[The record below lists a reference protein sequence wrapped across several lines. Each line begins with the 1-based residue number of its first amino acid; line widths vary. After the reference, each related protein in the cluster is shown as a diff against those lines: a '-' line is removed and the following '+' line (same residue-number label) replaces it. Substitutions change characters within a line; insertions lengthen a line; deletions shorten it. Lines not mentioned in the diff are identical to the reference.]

1 MPSWCRFRL
10 LVAEDWALCK
20 KSLTNF
26 RDQSFGLLMLPRNVN
41 IILLAISVS
50 LLCYSTV
57 ARAKKA
63 ILVGE
68 ALDMIDQFYVDPV
81 DNRSLLEAAMTG
93 ITSQLDENSEFIPPA
108 LFGAF
113 QDVIDQEFAGIGI
126 LVEQPE
132 KAKPVR
138 VITPLAGSP
147 AIAAGLLPG
156 DEILK
161 VNGEDV
167 STMEI
172 GEVSNR
178 LRGPVGTELTVSIKR
193 KAGTEEDKNLD
204 IKLSRRT
211 IEIESVLGDHRDE
224 SNRWVF
230 RLREHPEIA
239 YARLTG
245 FGEKTVVELKQV
257 LETLNSDFD
266 SLILDVRANS
276 GGLLDAAVD
285 VCDDFLDA
293 GRIVTIKRRGGEI
306 ESEYDATQG
315 VLVRGDIPMVVLI
328 DGNSASASEI
338 VAACLQDYKRATIVG
353 SRSFGKGTVQSVLQL
368 DNGRSALKLTTARY
382 YRPNGR
388 NIHRLANAKP
398 EDEWGVSPNEGMDV
412 AISDDDYKAIIQL
425 WQKASFPVI
434 SGANPATEA
443 SGNPGSAVDPQLKR
457 AIEVLRKNK
466 GQDDTETHAEARK
479 AA

>member
-1 MPSWCRFRL
+1 
-10 LVAEDWALCK
+10 
-20 KSLTNF
+20 
-26 RDQSFGLLMLPRNVN
+26 MLPRNVN
-41 IILLAISVS
+41 VILLALSVS

-68 ALDMIDQFYVDPV
+68 ALDMIDLHYVDPI
-81 DNRSLLEAAMTG
+81 DNRKLLEAAMTG
-93 ITSQLDENSEFIPPA
+93 ITSQLDENSEFIPPT

-132 KAKPVR
+132 IGKPVR

-161 VNGEDV
+161 VDGDDV

-172 GEVSNR
+172 GDVSNR
-178 LRGPVGTELTVSIKR
+178 LRGPVGTELTINIRR
-193 KAGTEEDKNLD
+193 KVDPEGDKSLD
-204 IKLSRRT
+204 IKLSRQT

-224 SNRWVF
+224 NNRWVF

-239 YARLTG
+239 YVRLTS
-245 FGEKTVVELKQV
+245 FGEKTVVELKQT
-257 LETLNSDFD
+257 LQTLNNDFD

-285 VCDDFLDA
+285 VCDDFLEE
-293 GRIVTIKRRGGEI
+293 GRIVTIKRRGGVI
-306 ESEYDATQG
+306 DSEFDATKG
-315 VLVRGDIPMVVLI
+315 VLVRSDIPVVVLI

-338 VAACLQDYKRATIVG
+338 VAACLQDYKRATIIG
-353 SRSFGKGTVQSVLQL
+353 TRSFGKGTVQTVLAL

-388 NIHRLANAKP
+388 NIHRLPNAKP
-398 EDEWGVSPNEGMDV
+398 EDEWGVTPDEGMAV
-412 AISDDDYKAIIQL
+412 AIDDEGYKAIIRL

-434 SGANPATEA
+434 SGANPSSDT

-457 AIEVLRKNK
+457 AIEVLRKK
-466 GQDDTETHAEARK
+466 KISSETPAEGEALK

>member
-1 MPSWCRFRL
+1 
-10 LVAEDWALCK
+10 
-20 KSLTNF
+20 
-26 RDQSFGLLMLPRNVN
+26 MLPRNVN
-41 IILLAISVS
+41 VILLAISIS
-50 LLCYSTV
+50 LLCYSTA
-57 ARAKKA
+57 ARARKA

-68 ALDMIDQFYVDPV
+68 AIDLIDQFYVDPV
-81 DNRSLLEAAMTG
+81 DDRNLLEAAMTG
-93 ITSQLDENSEFIPPA
+93 LTSRLDENSEFIPPA
-108 LFGAF
+108 MFGAF
-113 QDVIDQEFAGIGI
+113 QDVIDQEFAGVGI

-132 KAKPVR
+132 KGKPVR

-147 AIAAGLLPG
+147 AIEAGVLPG

-167 STMEI
+167 SGLEI

-178 LRGPVGTELTVSIKR
+178 LRGPIGTELTINIGR
-193 KAGTEEDKNLD
+193 KLESEEVKNMD
-204 IKLSRRT
+204 IQLARRT
-211 IEIESVLGDHRDE
+211 IELESVLGDHRDE
-224 SNRWVF
+224 NNRWVY

-239 YARLTG
+239 YARLTS
-245 FGEKTVVELKQV
+245 FGEKTVIELKQV
-257 LETLNSDFD
+257 LEALDNDFD

-285 VCDDFLDA
+285 VCDDFLDS

-306 ESEYDATQG
+306 DSEYDATAG
-315 VLVRGDIPMVVLI
+315 LLVRSDIPVVVLI

-353 SRSFGKGTVQSVLQL
+353 SRSFGKGTVQSVLPL

-382 YRPNGR
+382 YRPSGR
-388 NIHRLANAKP
+388 NIHRLADAKP
-398 EDEWGVSPNEGMDV
+398 EDEWGVTPDEGMDV
-412 AISDDDYKAIIQL
+412 AIDDEGYKAIIQL

-434 SGANPATEA
+434 SGANVSSDAPAQ
-443 SGNPGSAVDPQLKR
+443 GNPSSAVDPQLKR
-457 AIEVLRKNK
+457 AIEVLQKQK
-466 GQDDTETHAEARK
+466 DQQASPAQAETLK